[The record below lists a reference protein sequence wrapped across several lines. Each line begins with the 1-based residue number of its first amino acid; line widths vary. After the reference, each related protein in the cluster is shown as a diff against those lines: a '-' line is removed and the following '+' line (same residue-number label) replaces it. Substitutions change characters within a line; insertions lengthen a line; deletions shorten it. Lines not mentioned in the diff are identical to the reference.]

1 MADLKMLAIDL
12 GASSGRGIVGSF
24 DGEKITLRENHR
36 FSNDPVFV
44 NGRFTWDI
52 LRIFFEI
59 KNSITKTVID
69 GDDVS
74 SMGIDTWGVDY
85 GMLGADGTLL
95 ELPRHYRDGRT
106 DGILQKAEQLLPA
119 AELYRRTGTQVME
132 INTLF
137 QLLCQRDSGGFDQCA
152 TILPMPDLFA
162 YLLTGTISA
171 ERSIASTTQMLSA
184 ETGTWDRELL
194 EFFHI
199 PHRILPEIVESGTAK
214 GTLSPEIQQRLGL
227 PAIRVTAVCGHDTQC
242 AAFAA
247 PAKTDKHVFLSCG
260 TWSLFGTEPEQPVL
274 TEQAAALGLSNEIG
288 YGKRVTFLKNII
300 GLWLLQESRRE
311 YARQGK
317 NYSFAEIETMA
328 RQSHEP
334 SSFIDPDNP
343 VFVPHGDI
351 PKRVQ
356 AFCRKTGQHV
366 PESDGAI
373 FRCIY
378 ESLALKYRMAL
389 EELETCTGETYPVIH
404 IMGGGVKDSLLCQ
417 LTADYC
423 QRLVAA
429 GPVEATVYGS
439 AAIQMLAL
447 GILKTPAEARRC
459 IAASESMQFYHAG
472 AFPASSYEKYR
483 TLLK

>member
-1 MADLKMLAIDL
+1 MMRYVLALDFGASAGRAMLA
-12 GASSGRGIVGSF
+12 GF
-24 DGEKITLRENHR
+24 DGSRITLQEVHR
-36 FSNDPVFV
+36 FANEPVSKD
-44 NGRFTWDI
+44 GRLYWNVPQLMEELEQGLQAGYAI
-52 LRIFFEI
+52 APYE
-59 KNSITKTVID
+59 SIA
-69 GDDVS
+69 
-74 SMGIDTWGVDY
+74 IDTWGVDY

-194 EFFHI
+194 ELFHI

-214 GTLSPEIQQRLGL
+214 GTLSPEVQQRLGL

-274 TEQAAALGLSNEIG
+274 TEQAAALGLSNEVG

-334 SSFIDPDNP
+334 SSFIDPDDP

-389 EELETCTGETYPVIH
+389 EELEACTGETYPVIH

-423 QRLVAA
+423 QRPVAA
-429 GPVEATVYGS
+429 GPVEATVYGN

>member
-1 MADLKMLAIDL
+1 MMRYVLALDF
-12 GASSGRGIVGSF
+12 GASSGRAMLAGF
-24 DGEKITLRENHR
+24 DGSRITLQEVHR
-36 FSNDPVFV
+36 FANEPVSKD
-44 NGRFTWDI
+44 GRLYWNVPQLMEELEQGLQAGYAI
-52 LRIFFEI
+52 APYE
-59 KNSITKTVID
+59 SIA
-69 GDDVS
+69 
-74 SMGIDTWGVDY
+74 IDTWGVDY

-184 ETGTWDRELL
+184 ETGTWDQELL
-194 EFFHI
+194 ELFHI

-214 GTLSPEIQQRLGL
+214 GTLSPEVQQRLGL
-227 PAIRVTAVCGHDTQC
+227 PAIRVTAACGHDTQC

-389 EELETCTGETYPVIH
+389 EELEACTGETYAVIH

-429 GPVEATVYGS
+429 GPVEATVYGN